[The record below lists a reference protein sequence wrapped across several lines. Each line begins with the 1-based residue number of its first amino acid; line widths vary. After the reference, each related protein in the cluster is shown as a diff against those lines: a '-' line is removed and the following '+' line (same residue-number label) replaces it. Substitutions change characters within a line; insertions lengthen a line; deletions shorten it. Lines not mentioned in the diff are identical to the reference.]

1 MKVLF
6 LTSNYPTSA
15 RPVHG
20 TFVQQ
25 FVWVMARQGNEC
37 VVIRP
42 VSLWERR
49 YGPLPE
55 FLSEEDAGDGAK
67 VKVYYPRYLS
77 FSSKNLKWTHT
88 GHWTQW
94 AFNLAVWKLVRQM
107 EFRPDIVY
115 GHFLYPGGYA
125 AVLTA
130 KRLGVPSVIR
140 VGEGEFWTVRPF
152 GFEKAAKD
160 FKAVSGVI
168 ANGSHLKKALWEKLG
183 IPASKIVVCP
193 NGVDRKRFYPH
204 DKMEM
209 RKRLGFPLEDFV
221 VAFVGPPV
229 EKKGFWTLQKAVT
242 GLKDVKLLLLGR
254 GMEKIKVP
262 HVLFKGTVPHDE
274 VPYYL
279 SSADIFVLPTH
290 IEGSCNAVLEAMAC
304 GLPIVTAKG
313 PHMDDIVDDSVAI
326 RVDPTDVQAIRSAIL
341 KLKNNPDLRQRMSKA
356 CLEKAKEFDINQ
368 RARRVTEWMTRLV
381 EHYRDSSSREP

>member
-1 MKVLF
+1 VRILF
-6 LTSNYPTSA
+6 LTSNYPTPA

-77 FSSKNLKWTHT
+77 FSSKDLKWTHT

-125 AVLTA
+125 AIQMG
-130 KRLGVPSVIR
+130 KRLNVPSVVR
-140 VGEGEFWTVRPF
+140 VGESSFWTISPF
-152 GFEKAAKD
+152 GIDRASRHYQKVA
-160 FKAVSGVI
+160 GII
-168 ANGSHLKKALWEKLG
+168 ANGTHLKDSLVSRLG
-183 IPASKIVVCP
+183 IGEKKIIVVP
-193 NGVDRKRFYPH
+193 NGVDVSRFRPCNRNEARKILSLPMSEF
-204 DKMEM
+204 
-209 RKRLGFPLEDFV
+209 LV
-221 VAFVGPPV
+221 SFVGANI
-229 EKKGFWTLQKAVT
+229 ERKGSYRVLEAVQELN
-242 GLKDVKLLLLGR
+242 GVKCIFAGVGTEEIDSDLLLLKGPR
-254 GMEKIKVP
+254 P
-262 HVLFKGTVPHDE
+262 HEEIPLFF
-274 VPYYL
+274 
-279 SSADIFVLPTH
+279 SAADIFVLPTLS
-290 IEGSCNAVLEAMAC
+290 EGSCNAIIEAMAC

-313 PHMDDIVDDSVAI
+313 EHMDDIVDDSVAI
-326 RVDPTDVQAIRSAIL
+326 RLDPTDVEAIRSAIL